1 MLSSNFSPFFKK
13 KLSISHLKIVIVWIW
28 WKEIKIILSMMYF
41 KKKQNFLFIIIISN
55 RKIIRNLMQQFFFL
69 FQWYFEC
76 WTIYL
81 PSLPMHLLLLCIN
94 LVLTK
99 KKNTQILLT
108 IHTCIW
114 KRYIVLTSSKPKYRI
129 WFACYY
135 IKERKKNQ
143 QEILL

>member
-28 WKEIKIILSMMYF
+28 WKEIQIILSMMYF

-55 RKIIRNLMQQFFFL
+55 RKIIRNLMQHFFFL

-99 KKNTQILLT
+99 KKKYTNTTYNTYLYLETVYSID
-108 IHTCIW
+108 
-114 KRYIVLTSSKPKYRI
+114 K
-129 WFACYY
+129 
-135 IKERKKNQ
+135 Q
-143 QEILL
+143 QTKI

>member
-28 WKEIKIILSMMYF
+28 WKEIQIILSMMYF

-55 RKIIRNLMQQFFFL
+55 RKIIRNLMQHFFFPFSMVFWVL
-69 FQWYFEC
+69 AY
-76 WTIYL
+76 IS
-81 PSLPMHLLLLCIN
+81 SLPPNASATAMYQFRFDQ
-94 LVLTK
+94 